1 MSGLKAV
8 IIDDEKR
15 NRVALKEMIETY
27 CEGIKVIGLA
37 ENVVEGVSLIKSK
50 KPDVIFLD
58 IEMPQNSGFNLIEKF
73 DTIDFDIVFTT
84 AYEQYAIRAFRSG
97 ATGYLLKP
105 INIDELIEVVEK
117 VKIKNN
123 TIGDF
128 ESSESL
134 GDILPSKSSRVIFPT
149 QKEFNFVKPYDI
161 LYLHSSEKQTTIFL
175 KNGEELTTT
184 KPLNACLEML
194 QDYPLVRIN
203 RNNIIN
209 WKYIAE
215 YRKGDAVLVLEN
227 KKELSIGRFY
237 KEEVNKLVSYFIK

>member
-15 NRVALKEMIETY
+15 NRLALKEMVETY
-27 CEGIKVIGLA
+27 CEGIKVSGLA
-37 ENVVEGVSLIKSK
+37 ENVLKGVELIKSK

-58 IEMPQNSGFNLIEKF
+58 IEMPQNSGFKLIEHF

-84 AYEQYAIRAFRSG
+84 AYEQYAIRAFKSG

-117 VKIKNN
+117 IKIKNDTN
-123 TIGDF
+123 GFLADTEEI
-128 ESSESL
+128 
-134 GDILPSKSSRVIFPT
+134 GDILPRKSSRVIFPT

-161 LYLHSSEKQTTIFL
+161 LYLNSSEKQTTIFL
-175 KNGEELTTT
+175 KNGEELVTS

-203 RNNIIN
+203 RNNVIN
-209 WKYIAE
+209 FKYITE
-215 YRKGDAVLVLEN
+215 YKKGDAVLVLEN

-237 KEEVNKLVSYFIK
+237 KEEVNKLIGYFIK

>member
-15 NRVALKEMIETY
+15 NRVALKEMVESF
-27 CEGIKVIGLA
+27 CEGVKIIGLA
-37 ENVVEGVSLIKSK
+37 ENVLEGVDLIKSK
-50 KPDVIFLD
+50 KPDLIFLD
-58 IEMPQNSGFNLIEKF
+58 IEMPQHSGFNLIEHF

-84 AYEQYAIRAFRSG
+84 AYEQYAIRAFKSG

-117 VKIKNN
+117 IKIKNTSN
-123 TIGDF
+123 VFTIT
-128 ESSESL
+128 SET
-134 GDILPSKSSRVIFPT
+134 DQDVLPSKSSRVIFPT

-161 LYLHSSEKQTTIFL
+161 LYLNSSEKLTTIYL
-175 KNGEELTTT
+175 KNGAELTTS

-194 QDYPLVRIN
+194 QDFPLVRIN
-203 RNNIIN
+203 RNNVIN
-209 WKYIAE
+209 LKYISE
-215 YRKGDAVLVLEN
+215 YKKGDAVLVLEN

-237 KEEVNKLVSYFIK
+237 KEDVNKLIGYFIK